1 MQHLSFNLCEGLFE
15 FFGGKAQTRTEN
27 RNPITITGGKDK
39 HRVILEDGRVLNAV
53 TRRTKDGAVEV
64 IILSDKR
71 EEQPKWVRVDG
82 NFAVNDAVALKRGVE
97 LIFDPL
103 ETRGR
108 RLDAKLER
116 ALTVPRFS
124 RDNPPNHILVAN
136 NGDLK
141 RGKTLGDQ

>member
-1 MQHLSFNLCEGLFE
+1 MKQASVFRSPFIRMQHLSSIYVKGIE

-53 TRRTKDGAVEV
+53 TRRAKDGAVEV

-82 NFAVNDAVALKRGVE
+82 NFAVNDAVC
-97 LIFDPL
+97 P
-103 ETRGR
+103 
-108 RLDAKLER
+108 
-116 ALTVPRFS
+116 
-124 RDNPPNHILVAN
+124 
-136 NGDLK
+136 
-141 RGKTLGDQ
+141 